1 MTAEL
6 AEVSAFLASVPPF
19 DSLDEASIEKL
30 AKSVNIE
37 YVRQNDAMPP
47 NGERRPYLYVIRK
60 GAVSYFDEEDALLS
74 KYCEGDLCSVFML
87 PDESIKVRVQVEED
101 TLFYSVAK
109 PDLFYAIQD
118 SPEANAFF
126 NQSGIQRLQK
136 RMQKFNDDSVVTS
149 TLSNSTIEDF
159 YNSPACTIEQ
169 STTIKDTAIKMSK
182 KSFSCLMVVGNSD
195 MVGIVTDKD
204 IRRRCVAEGVDINLP
219 VSEIMTKNVFTLDV
233 KSSAFDALAT
243 MTSKSIHHLPVTRGG
258 KLDGLVTVTDLMNH
272 ESQNAVNLTS
282 LIRRAKTVD
291 ELAELSQ
298 VIPKLQIKMA
308 KLGNSSEHVGKS
320 ISVITMALTMRLI
333 KMAEEN
339 LGSAPVPY
347 AWLSAG
353 SQARQ
358 EQLSFSDQ
366 DNALI
371 IDDSMKPEHDVYFAE
386 LAKFVSDGLN
396 VCGFIYCPG
405 NVMATNPKW
414 RQPQA
419 VWHKYFTDWVEK
431 PEPRALLHS
440 SIFFDLTTVCGDE
453 SLLNEVRSRML
464 SKAAKNSVF
473 IAYMSKNALQHKP
486 PLGFFRDFVLVQA
499 GDNRK
504 ALDLK
509 HNGIVPVVDLARIY
523 ALQEGVTGV
532 NTLERL
538 KQVSGTKSLSS
549 SSAKSLIDAFE
560 FLGHLRLTHQ
570 ANLLQ
575 AGEKASNFMH
585 PREVSRLERE
595 HLKEAFKVIKTLQD
609 SRQVAF

>member
-1 MTAEL
+1 MAAEL
-6 AEVSAFLASVPPF
+6 AEVSAFLATIPPF
-19 DSLDEASIEKL
+19 DSIDEASIEKL

-60 GAVSYFDEEDALLS
+60 GAVSYFDEQNVLLS

-87 PDESIKVRVQVEED
+87 PDENFKVRVQVDED

-118 SPEANAFF
+118 SPEANSFF

-136 RMQKFNDDSVVTS
+136 RMQKFNAESVVTS
-149 TLSNSTIEDF
+149 TLSNSSIEDF
-159 YNSPACTIEQ
+159 YNSPVCTIEQ
-169 STTIKDTAIKMSK
+169 STSIKDTAIKMSQ
-182 KSFSCLMVVGNSD
+182 KSFSCLMVTNNGD
-195 MVGIVTDKD
+195 MAGIVTDKD

-243 MTSKSIHHLPVTRGG
+243 MTSKSIHHLPVTRDG

-282 LIRRAKTVD
+282 LIRRAKTVE

-333 KMAEEN
+333 KMAEET

-371 IDDSMKPEHDVYFAE
+371 IDDSMKPEDDAYFAE

-396 VCGFIYCPG
+396 TCGFIYCPG

-414 RQPQA
+414 RQPQSM
-419 VWHKYFTDWVEK
+419 WHKYFTDWVER
-431 PEPRALLHS
+431 PEPKALLHS

-453 SLLNEVRSRML
+453 TLLNEVRHRML

-486 PLGFFRDFVLVQA
+486 PLGFFRDFVLAEA

-523 ALQEGVTGV
+523 ALQEGVTEV

-570 ANLLQ
+570 ADLMQ

-585 PREVSRLERE
+585 PKEISKLERE